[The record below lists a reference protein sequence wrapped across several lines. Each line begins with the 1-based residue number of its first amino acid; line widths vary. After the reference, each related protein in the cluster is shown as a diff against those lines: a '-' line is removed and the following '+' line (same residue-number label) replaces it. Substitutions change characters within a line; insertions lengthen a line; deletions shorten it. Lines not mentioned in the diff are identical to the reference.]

1 MASGAPHEFNDED
14 FAEFL
19 ASGGGAPGELAA
31 DAELEPL
38 EDAPV
43 DAKPKGFVSLEQIDR
58 AIAAK
63 RAGGTRTP
71 TTATTSRSAAG
82 VHAPRAPV
90 SYGQGPRVATGG
102 SSGSTPSSGHGF
114 RPSTGGS
121 SVSTPSSSSGGSK
134 TPLHPYV
141 PPRSGHGGG
150 GSGVKVSTPPPPTE
164 APTIGGKPLFSSLRE
179 NAPLADMIAE
189 VERTVLSSAR
199 PVTWDDVV
207 GLEGAKRSL
216 EETMV
221 LPLVALVSS
230 GVSHLWH
237 CCWRQQLPP
246 RALCMTD
253 SLPVPPLPA
262 VHGHAALRSGRHSAV
277 RAPWD
282 GCAESQC
289 GGGCLQWEL
298 TLAPAPSPL
307 PCRQDAG
314 CQGGRLPG
322 VCTRPL

>member
-1 MASGAPHEFNDED
+1 MASETPHEFNDED
-14 FAEFL
+14 FADFL
-19 ASGGGAPGELAA
+19 ASEGGAPGELAVA
-31 DAELEPL
+31 AEPEPL
-38 EDAPV
+38 EDTPV

-63 RAGGTRTP
+63 RAGGTRAPATA
-71 TTATTSRSAAG
+71 ATTRPAAG
-82 VHAPRAPV
+82 VHASQPHAPV
-90 SYGQGPRVATGG
+90 GAGHGPRVTTGG
-102 SSGSTPSSGHGF
+102 GSGSTTPSSGHGF

-121 SVSTPSSSSGGSK
+121 GSSTISSSTGGSK

-189 VERTVLSSAR
+189 VEHTVLSSAR

-221 LPLVALVSS
+221 LPLVALVST
-230 GVSHLWH
+230 GGAKPALHGPHAPRLR
-237 CCWRQQLPP
+237 CW
-246 RALCMTD
+246 C
-253 SLPVPPLPA
+253 
-262 VHGHAALRSGRHSAV
+262 
-277 RAPWD
+277 
-282 GCAESQC
+282 
-289 GGGCLQWEL
+289 
-298 TLAPAPSPL
+298 
-307 PCRQDAG
+307 
-314 CQGGRLPG
+314 
-322 VCTRPL
+322 